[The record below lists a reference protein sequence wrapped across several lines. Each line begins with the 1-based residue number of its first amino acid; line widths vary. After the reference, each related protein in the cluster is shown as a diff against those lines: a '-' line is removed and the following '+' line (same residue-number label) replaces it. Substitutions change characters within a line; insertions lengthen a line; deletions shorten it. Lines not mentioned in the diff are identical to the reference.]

1 MTRCILLPPSHW
13 ITIKVAQ
20 ENYFLWYG
28 EVYFGHQLLSMLESM
43 TFKQIYASLGLDL
56 ENDNLDLKITSQAG
70 VEIATSTVTNY
81 CGFSTKLYCCI
92 RVVLVAKSQQVHCL
106 NGRPDFFPQTH

>member
-1 MTRCILLPPSHW
+1 MHFATSLPLDNSNL
-13 ITIKVAQ
+13 VAQ

-28 EVYFGHQLLSMLESM
+28 EVYFGHQLLSILESM
-43 TFKQIYASLGLDL
+43 TFKQIYVSLGLDV

-81 CGFSTKLYCCI
+81 CGFPTKG
-92 RVVLVAKSQQVHCL
+92 VVLVAKSRQVHFL
-106 NGRPDFFPQTH
+106 NGRPDFFPLTH